1 MSERMRR
8 VNSLLK
14 ETIAEEVEELK
25 DPRLGFVTV
34 TSVDT
39 SPDLRHATVYYGVIG
54 TPEEVSGSG
63 DALNSAAPRISAA
76 VGRQVHLKF
85 TPRLR
90 FRLDESLER
99 SARISALLRDV
110 IAEDEAAAEAAEPE
124 ESPDE

>member
-34 TSVDT
+34 TSVET

-63 DALNSAAPRISAA
+63 DALAAAAPRISAA
-76 VGRQVHLKF
+76 VGRQVRLKY
-85 TPRLR
+85 TPKLH

-99 SARISALLRDV
+99 SARISALLREV
-110 IAEDEAAAEAAEPE
+110 AEDDAAAESSAH
-124 ESPDE
+124 PDDV